1 MVNMEERLLKLR
13 HSLSHVMAQAVL
25 RKFPD
30 AMLAIGPAIEEGFY
44 YDFLLPRALTPED
57 LQDIEQEMRKIFK
70 GRHSF
75 IRRELSRDEAKKLFG
90 SQRFKLE
97 LIDELPEGEPITT
110 YTHDTF
116 TDLCKGP
123 HVDNTKDIP
132 INAFKLLEVSG
143 AYWRGDEKNPQLQ
156 RIYGA
161 AFFAKEELDAYLTR
175 LEEIKERDHRKLGKE
190 LELFHLSDEIGSG
203 LTLWLPKGA
212 AVRAALEEYWKSAH
226 FNAGYSIV
234 YSPHIARLD
243 LWKTSGHWDFYRENM
258 YAPMEIDGQDY
269 ELKPMNCPFH
279 IQMYKMRNRSYRELP
294 LRWAELGTVYRYE
307 RSGVLHGLMRV
318 RGFTQ
323 DDAHIFVTPEQ
334 LNQEIINI
342 LNLNLEILR
351 TCGFSDYDVFL
362 STMPQKHV
370 GSDENWQ
377 RATDA
382 LKAALEKMGLAY
394 KIDPGEGVFY
404 GPKIDIKI
412 KDALGRSWQCTT
424 VQVDFNLPERF
435 HVTYVGEDGLE
446 HQPIMIHRALMGS
459 LERFFGVL
467 IEHYKGAFPVW
478 MAPVQVRLI
487 PVTDK
492 QIDYCRRVVLDLR
505 NMGIRAELDDGP
517 DRMQKKIRTA
527 QQEKVPYQVVVGQRE
542 ADNEAVSVRLRTN
555 EDLGAMPLSAF
566 KQMLR
571 HVIDERSQVLK

>member
-1 MVNMEERLLKLR
+1 LVNMEERLLKLR

-226 FNAGYSIV
+226 FKAGYSIV

>member
-1 MVNMEERLLKLR
+1 MEERLLKLR

-25 RKFPD
+25 GKFPD

-57 LQDIEQEMRKIFK
+57 LQDIEQEMRKIIK

-75 IRRELSRDEAKKLFG
+75 IRRELSREEARKLFRN
-90 SQRFKLE
+90 QRFKLE

-116 TDLCKGP
+116 TDLCRGP

-143 AYWRGDEKNPQLQ
+143 AYWRGDERNPQLQ
-156 RIYGA
+156 RIYGT
-161 AFFAKEELDAYLTR
+161 AFFTKEELDAYLTR

-203 LTLWLPKGA
+203 LVLWLPKGA
-212 AVRAALEEYWKSAH
+212 AVRSALEEYWRSAH
-226 FNAGYSIV
+226 FKAGYSVV

-243 LWKTSGHWDFYRENM
+243 LWKTSGHWDFYRDNM
-258 YAPMEIDGQDY
+258 YSPMEIDGQDY

-307 RSGVLHGLMRV
+307 RGGVLHGLMRV

-351 TCGFSDYDVFL
+351 TCGFSEYDVFL

-377 RATDA
+377 KATDA
-382 LKAALEKMGLAY
+382 LKAALEKMGLTY

-435 HVTYVGEDGLE
+435 HVTYVGGDGLE

-492 QIDYCRRVVLDLR
+492 QVDYCRRVVVQLR
-505 NMGIRAELDDGP
+505 DVGIRAELDDGP

-542 ADNEAVSVRLRTN
+542 AELGQVAVRLRTN
-555 EDLGAMPLSAF
+555 EDLGPMPLSEF
-566 KQMLR
+566 KSMLLR
-571 HVIDERSQVLK
+571 IIDGHSQALK